1 MATEAAK
8 NGREGSA
15 IQRTIADDGEAH
27 YTAQHRPLECPP
39 CRSTHALRRCAQ
51 ASRSKRA
58 QQRRMATLAP
68 AATEPVTS
76 DYVRVRRQMT
86 TTFLWV
92 DPANTAA
99 DLKAKIHKITKVP
112 ANDIKLFIDKTGDVV
127 LDETKS
133 LADQKACRTPMP
145 LLHGGPCRKRW
156 FAGVCCRRLTTT
168 RSSSWCI
175 GRRVRAQCPGK
186 SSNASDMP
194 ALTPPERHAP
204 ATILPTAARHPAQE
218 ERASG
223 RRSRSGRP
231 PRLRVCQADVPC
243 VHKWYTHC
251 GGRL

>member
-1 MATEAAK
+1 M
-8 NGREGSA
+8 GPGWRLVRW
-15 IQRTIADDGEAH
+15 Q
-27 YTAQHRPLECPP
+27 RPLSLAPRVVP
-39 CRSTHALRRCAQ
+39 LR
-51 ASRSKRA
+51 ASVA

-145 LLHGGPCRKRW
+145 LLHGGLCRKRW

-168 RSSSWCI
+168 RSSSW
-175 GRRVRAQCPGK
+175 RATT
-186 SSNASDMP
+186 S
-194 ALTPPERHAP
+194 TR
-204 ATILPTAARHPAQE
+204 I
-218 ERASG
+218 
-223 RRSRSGRP
+223 
-231 PRLRVCQADVPC
+231 
-243 VHKWYTHC
+243 
-251 GGRL
+251 

>member
-1 MATEAAK
+1 MRRGDRGGGQEWSEGRAT
-8 NGREGSA
+8 
-15 IQRTIADDGEAH
+15 QRTISPSGGIGKTSSSAGV
-27 YTAQHRPLECPP
+27 PSLC
-39 CRSTHALRRCAQ
+39 STHALRRCAQ

-186 SSNASDMP
+186 SSNASDRP
-194 ALTPPERHAP
+194 ALAPPERQAP
-204 ATILPTAARHPAQE
+204 ATILPTAAATLPRRRGRVGGDPD
-218 ERASG
+218 RAA
-223 RRSRSGRP
+223 
-231 PRLRVCQADVPC
+231 PR
-243 VHKWYTHC
+243 
-251 GGRL
+251 G

>member
-175 GRRVRAQCPGK
+175 GRRVRAQCPGN
-186 SSNASDMP
+186 SSNASDRP
-194 ALTPPERHAP
+194 ALAPPERQAP
-204 ATILPTAARHPAQE
+204 ATILPTAAATLRRRRGRVGGDPD
-218 ERASG
+218 RAA
-223 RRSRSGRP
+223 
-231 PRLRVCQADVPC
+231 PR
-243 VHKWYTHC
+243 
-251 GGRL
+251 G

>member
-1 MATEAAK
+1 ME
-8 NGREGSA
+8 
-15 IQRTIADDGEAH
+15 
-27 YTAQHRPLECPP
+27 
-39 CRSTHALRRCAQ
+39 
-51 ASRSKRA
+51 
-58 QQRRMATLAP
+58 TLAP

-156 FAGVCCRRLTTT
+156 FADVCCRRLTTT

-175 GRRVRAQCPGK
+175 GRRVRAQCPGN

-194 ALTPPERHAP
+194 ALAPPERQAP
-204 ATILPTAARHPAQE
+204 ATILPTAAPPPCAGGEGEWEEIQIGPPPAAE
-218 ERASG
+218 G
-223 RRSRSGRP
+223 
-231 PRLRVCQADVPC
+231 VPS
-243 VHKWYTHC
+243 
-251 GGRL
+251 

>member
-1 MATEAAK
+1 MATEAAAK
-8 NGREGSA
+8 NGLRGGLSCGRFLENAKSKKSSA
-15 IQRTIADDGEAH
+15 GV
-27 YTAQHRPLECPP
+27 PSLGL
-39 CRSTHALRRCAQ
+39 HARVAPRCAQ

-175 GRRVRAQCPGK
+175 GRRVRAQCPG
-186 SSNASDMP
+186 
-194 ALTPPERHAP
+194 
-204 ATILPTAARHPAQE
+204 
-218 ERASG
+218 
-223 RRSRSGRP
+223 
-231 PRLRVCQADVPC
+231 
-243 VHKWYTHC
+243 
-251 GGRL
+251 